1 VKGKRFL
8 SILATAIILAMMIA
22 VIPVSPVLAA
32 ERITVTPTSGE
43 IDDYIEISCS
53 GFSPE
58 EDEVYFY
65 FSDED
70 IDVDD
75 EVDVDEL
82 DSYEYIEN
90 VYSEGDTSFEG
101 NFDVPDELTD
111 GDDRVDVESG
121 DYYIYAS
128 YTSEGEIVAKDDF
141 RVIVIGL
148 SISPTKGTVDTEVR
162 VNGSGFESRKSIE
175 IKFGSSTVEI
185 SRGDDDT
192 SSNGSFTSYFIVP
205 ESVAG
210 KNTVTVEVDN
220 DEAEADFTVEPDI
233 EIDPVEGAVNDRIL
247 VTGTGF
253 ARMEDFTITFD
264 GEEVGGDTTG
274 GSGSFETHVNV
285 PELGAGEY
293 DVEAEDDS
301 NNSASATFTIST
313 DVSISPVTSTS
324 SPGHVG
330 QDLTISGTGFKP
342 NSDITITYASTPVTY
357 HATSE
362 SDGSFSYTFPVP
374 SSDAGEHTIT
384 ASDGT
389 SSMSVNFFMESTPPK
404 TPQPLEPYMEGKAKS
419 LAYFD
424 WEDVTANIDGV
435 VEVSLPITYDLQV
448 ATDENF
454 TNKVVNQTGL
464 TTSEYTLTEEEALEK
479 TSKETPYYYWRVR
492 AVDAASNASDWTGAG
507 TFTLGFSLD
516 FDLSGGWLLYVLIGV
531 GALVLFFVGFWLGRR
546 GGGGGG
552 DYY

>member
-1 VKGKRFL
+1 VKGNRFL
-8 SILATAIILAMMIA
+8 RILATAIILAMLIA

-43 IDDYIEISCS
+43 IDDYIEINCS
-53 GFSPE
+53 SFTE
-58 EDEVYFY
+58 LTEDVYFY
-65 FSDED
+65 FSGEE

-75 EVDVDEL
+75 EVNDL
-82 DSYEYIEN
+82 DAYEIIAIE
-90 VYSEGDTSFEG
+90 YADHDSAFEID
-101 NFDVPDELTD
+101 FDVPDRLID
-111 GDDRVDVESG
+111 GDREDVESG
-121 DYYIYAS
+121 EYYVYAA
-128 YTSEGEIVAKDDF
+128 YADDDVIVAKDDF

-148 SISPTKGTVDTEVR
+148 SISPDEGTVGTR
-162 VNGSGFESRKSIE
+162 VTVTGSGFEDRESIE
-175 IKFGSSTVEI
+175 IKFGSTDMTDDIE
-185 SRGDDDT
+185 GDDET
-192 SSNGSFTSYFIVP
+192 SSSGSFTSYFLVP

-210 KNTVTVEVDN
+210 DHTVTVEVDN

-293 DVEAEDDS
+293 DVEAEDDD

-313 DVSISPVTSTS
+313 DVSISPTTTTT
-324 SPGHVG
+324 SPGYVG
-330 QDLTISGTGFKP
+330 DELTISGTGFQP
-342 NSDITITYASTPVTY
+342 SSEITITYESTPVVFYT
-357 HATSE
+357 TSE
-362 SDGSFSYTFPVP
+362 SDGSFSYTLEVP
-374 SSDAGEHTIT
+374 PSQSGEHTIT
-384 ASDGT
+384 ASDGV
-389 SSMSVNFFMESTPPK
+389 SSMSVNFFMESTPPT
-404 TPQPLEPYMEGKAKS
+404 TPQPLEPYMDGKAKS

-435 VEVSLPITYDLQV
+435 VEQSLPITYDLQV
-448 ATDENF
+448 STNENF
-454 TNKVVNQTGL
+454 TNRVANKTGL
-464 TTSEYTLTEEEALEK
+464 ETSEYTLTEEEALEK

-507 TFTLGFSLD
+507 TFTLGFSFD

-546 GGGGGG
+546 GGGG